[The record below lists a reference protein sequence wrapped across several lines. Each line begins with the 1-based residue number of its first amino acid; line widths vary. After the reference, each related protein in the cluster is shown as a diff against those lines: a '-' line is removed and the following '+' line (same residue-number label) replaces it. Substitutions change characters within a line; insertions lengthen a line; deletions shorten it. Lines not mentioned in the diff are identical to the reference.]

1 MGCSTASNQRYCN
14 LQRVSFPSAMIDWT
28 LLLVQV
34 AVQIWL
40 KPSGWDALDDC
51 RRHVAAARTERARL
65 GAPSSPGS
73 SSGGGGGSEGGEERD
88 ASELEAVAR
97 RCVLTLIRI

>member
-1 MGCSTASNQRYCN
+1 M
-14 LQRVSFPSAMIDWT
+14 
-28 LLLVQV
+28 
-34 AVQIWL
+34 QIWL

-65 GAPSSPGS
+65 GAPSSPGGGS
-73 SSGGGGGSEGGEERD
+73 GGGGGGSEGGEERD

-97 RCVLTLIRI
+97 RCVRPLLLADICIHRDTSFHLRHFVVRKRFKHKRC